1 MWVVYLEEKAFEE
14 NLKKY
19 ACRWEK
25 LEKILVMKSTESQAK
40 DFFPEFIKDWETS

>member
-1 MWVVYLEEKAFEE
+1 MEEKVFEK

-25 LEKILVMKSTESQAK
+25 LEKIPVMKSFESQTK
-40 DFFPEFIKDWETS
+40 DFFPEFSKGWETS